1 MFSSELSR
9 AVENFAALLLPLS
22 EKDLEREWIWKDH
35 DEEGI
40 RFAFFVTLQEL
51 RHLAVTLSTLRPAP
65 TSAQRIL
72 GQHHAAFM
80 DLQAAL
86 FGLPIED
93 AERAPADG
101 EWSIRRIYAHILSA
115 EINFTATVRYA
126 LEKHRAG
133 TWTPQGMSDEDAIR
147 LIGMSETEH
156 DALLTGPLEGMLA
169 YHRAFHPEILKEFS
183 TITDSEL
190 DLQSTFWE
198 ETRFPIR
205 HRLHRFDAHL
215 TQHTVQVDK
224 ALVEI
229 GRAPSEAKRLTRK
242 IYAALAEA
250 EGMLISTEKMDDA
263 AIRETASSITER
275 TKEIKNLLT

>member
-1 MFSSELSR
+1 MFSFELSR

-72 GQHHAAFM
+72 GQYHASFI

-86 FGLPIED
+86 FGLPSED
-93 AERAPADG
+93 AERAPAEG
-101 EWSIRRIYAHILSA
+101 EWSIRKIYAHILRA

-156 DALLTGPLEGMLA
+156 GALLTGPLEGMLA

-190 DLQSTFWE
+190 DLPSTFWE
-198 ETRFPIR
+198 ETRFPIH

-229 GRAPSEAKRLTRK
+229 GRAPSEAKRLIRK

-250 EGMLISTEKMDDA
+250 EAMMIGTEKMDDA
-263 AIRETASSITER
+263 AILGAASSIAKR
-275 TKEIKNLLT
+275 TNEIKQMLT